1 MAWSALGTPVV
12 PVLTAVVIAMLHVWG
27 LERAP
32 LAIFF
37 DENASRDALGLL
49 WQVEAAAIALV
60 VAASL
65 FAFES
70 LTRQREAIPLVE
82 YANRSGLAQFLM
94 LAASGLVVVPVVLF
108 ATPDRPS
115 PTAAAGAALVG
126 VLGLV
131 ALPFFLRRAMRVVHP
146 TWLAEERLRDI
157 RRATS
162 ASVDDAAFQRAG
174 IIELRAWAER
184 HEAAVRHRML
194 LFDVERVTERS
205 GHAAVV
211 LDIDLDRLEP
221 AAHSQP
227 DQLVAV
233 ACVGEEVWSGAALVG
248 RMTLDGPM
256 HTKRAVTIS
265 RHDQPDVM
273 TVVAADL
280 FEEGLN
286 AVKRGSPAAAGQ
298 VATMYSEVW
307 LAWPRRW
314 AAYGQRLEGGLIRNV
329 EPFTI
334 GPTERLRR
342 NLAATVSR
350 AVDDGLHDHAESFSG
365 VLWTVGFE
373 AVRLG
378 APDLIVEM
386 NSLARRLLTTE
397 SRTYPELAART
408 TERSWRFQVDLCKYA
423 A

>member
-1 MAWSALGTPVV
+1 M
-12 PVLTAVVIAMLHVWG
+12 
-27 LERAP
+27 
-32 LAIFF
+32 
-37 DENASRDALGLL
+37 
-49 WQVEAAAIALV
+49 
-60 VAASL
+60 
-65 FAFES
+65 
-70 LTRQREAIPLVE
+70 
-82 YANRSGLAQFLM
+82 
-94 LAASGLVVVPVVLF
+94 
-108 ATPDRPS
+108 
-115 PTAAAGAALVG
+115 
-126 VLGLV
+126 
-131 ALPFFLRRAMRVVHP
+131 
-146 TWLAEERLRDI
+146 
-157 RRATS
+157 
-162 ASVDDAAFQRAG
+162 
-174 IIELRAWAER
+174 
-184 HEAAVRHRML
+184 
-194 LFDVERVTERS
+194 TERS

-211 LDIDLDRLEP
+211 LDVDLDRLEP

-233 ACVGEEVWSGAALVG
+233 ARVGEEVWSGAALVG
-248 RMTLDGPM
+248 RMTSDGPM

-273 TVVAADL
+273 TVVVADL

-286 AVKRGSPAAAGQ
+286 AVERGSPAAAGQ

-314 AAYGQRLEGGLIRNV
+314 AAYGQRLEGGLIRNM

-334 GPTERLRR
+334 GPTERLRW

-350 AVDDGLHDHAESFSG
+350 AVDNGLHDHAKSFSG

-397 SRTYPELAART
+397 SRTYPELAAWT
-408 TERSWRFQVDLCKYA
+408 TERSWRFQADLCEYA
-423 A
+423 ARDLDAEPTDLEDIVREGHAKNSSGALRYVCDEYIRQRQGQELADAARSLDKADWMDLSGLELDADADARPKWSELLGDDAT